1 MQNLPFVSLKAICH
15 TNHFIWL
22 FHAKSR
28 FKCIL
33 CLKTKAA
40 GSIWFKDKL
49 DAEPIQKLLERFA
62 LSYFMHSRPNIF
74 INMQRSS
81 SKFCQMAQASIKCHG
96 PTRGIFLCR
105 SQRSPSFFGV
115 VQEISF
121 YLAFKMFNTSPYF
134 IRNCLLRSNQQ
145 MYKESDSYP

>member
-1 MQNLPFVSLKAICH
+1 MSCLSLIYSISPVEQNHIMFKSETLAGSSTLWRWWCFMQNLPFVSLKAICH

-62 LSYFMHSRPNIF
+62 LSYFMHSRPNTL

-81 SKFCQMAQASIKCHG
+81 WKFY
-96 PTRGIFLCR
+96 
-105 SQRSPSFFGV
+105 QRASPSDRMS
-115 VQEISF
+115 Q
-121 YLAFKMFNTSPYF
+121 FNHEY
-134 IRNCLLRSNQQ
+134 CL
-145 MYKESDSYP
+145 

>member
-1 MQNLPFVSLKAICH
+1 MTNAFADVNFDKIMTTMIALPAIRLGNVTTRAVLIMFWSELSFVELVMLVAESSICKLESYLSYKP
-15 TNHFIWL
+15 FYMWL
-22 FHAKSR
+22 FQAKSR
-28 FKCIL
+28 FNCIL

-81 SKFCQMAQASIKCHG
+81 SKFLQES
-96 PTRGIFLCR
+96 FL
-105 SQRSPSFFGV
+105 Q
-115 VQEISF
+115 
-121 YLAFKMFNTSPYF
+121 
-134 IRNCLLRSNQQ
+134 
-145 MYKESDSYP
+145 